1 MRVLSPL
8 FAMAIAAVFLAA
20 CAAPTPPAKPGFYQ
34 SLARSGAVI
43 DAPAA
48 LSMINAYRQNKGL
61 GPLELDAGLTAIAE
75 KEARAMAAADRV
87 SHANDRGNSLVDRL
101 AAAGYAHGDASE
113 NVSAGYHTFAEAFSG
128 WRDSRPH
135 NATMLNANA
144 TRMGI
149 ATAYAPASKYHVFW
163 SLIVAEPR

>member
-1 MRVLSPL
+1 MRPL
-8 FAMAIAAVFLAA
+8 LPILATAIAVALAA
-20 CAAPTPPAKPGFYQ
+20 CAGPQPTQKPGFYQ
-34 SLARSGAVI
+34 SLARNGAVI

-48 LSMINAYRQNKGL
+48 LAMINAYRQNNGL
-61 GPLELDAGLTAIAE
+61 GALALDPALSAVAE

-87 SHANDRGNSLVDRL
+87 SHATDRGNSLDARL
-101 AAAGYAHGDASE
+101 AAAGYAHGAADE

-128 WRDSRPH
+128 WRDSKPH
-135 NATMLNANA
+135 RATMLHPTA

-149 ATAYAPASKYHVFW
+149 ATAYAPASKYKVFW